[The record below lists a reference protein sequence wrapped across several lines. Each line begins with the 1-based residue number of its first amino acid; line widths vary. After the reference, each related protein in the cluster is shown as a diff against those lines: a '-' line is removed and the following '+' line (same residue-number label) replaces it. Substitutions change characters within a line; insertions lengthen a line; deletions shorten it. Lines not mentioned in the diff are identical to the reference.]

1 MPDPRLG
8 EGPGEGRDATAD
20 KVRVHAVR
28 GPSGYA
34 ARASMDATAQLD
46 SPPVAPFRGMQ
57 VAFTGRLE
65 AMGRDAAERLVRS
78 LGGVPAPG
86 LTARTHL
93 LVVGMR
99 GWALREDGRVSRS
112 FEQARRSRTRIVSE
126 TEFLRLAG
134 LAPPHTIGTRP
145 YTLAQAAEASG
156 VGPDEIKR
164 WELAGLVSA
173 REGLYDFQDL
183 VSLRAIA
190 ALRGRGVPLR
200 TIRDSLRQLVDV
212 LPGVRRPLAQV
223 QVLDAD
229 GGELLAQIGESLV
242 LSSGQQVIDFDG
254 RTRGVVGASGPI
266 AAMVRDP
273 GAPGDASWEDWLERG
288 LELEEEGRHADA
300 ADAYGR
306 AVALKPEA
314 AVAHFNLANAFA
326 ALGRL
331 KAAEETL
338 RLAVA
343 IDPGFETAWY
353 NLGGLLEASG
363 RRDEAAEA
371 LRRAVAASPAFADAR
386 FNLAACLH
394 DLGRTR
400 EASEHWRAYLGL
412 DPSSEWARVAR
423 RLASAPAGRDRRRP
437 SINRSSRSGPS

>member
-1 MPDPRLG
+1 
-8 EGPGEGRDATAD
+8 
-20 KVRVHAVR
+20 
-28 GPSGYA
+28 
-34 ARASMDATAQLD
+34 MDATAQLD
-46 SPPVAPFRGMQ
+46 SPPGAPLRGMQ

-65 AMGRDAAERLVRS
+65 AMGREAAERLVRA
-78 LGGVPAPG
+78 LGGVPAPS

-134 LAPPHTIGTRP
+134 LAPPHAMGARP

-156 VGPDEIKR
+156 VEPDEIRR

-190 ALRGRGVPLR
+190 ALRRRGVPLR
-200 TIRDSLRQLVDV
+200 TIRDSLRQLADV
-212 LPGVRRPLAQV
+212 LPGIHRPLAQV

-229 GGELLAQIGESLV
+229 GGELLAQIGESLF

-254 RTRGVVGASGPI
+254 RTRS
-266 AAMVRDP
+266 VREA
-273 GAPGDASWEDWLERG
+273 GAPIPTTASESAAPESASWEDWLERG

-314 AVAHFNLANAFA
+314 AVAHFNLANALT
-326 ALGRL
+326 ALGRHD
-331 KAAEETL
+331 AAEGIL

-353 NLGGLLEASG
+353 NLAGLLEASG
-363 RRDEAAEA
+363 RLGEAAEA
-371 LRRAVAASPAFADAR
+371 LRKAVAASPAFADAR

-400 EASEHWRAYLGL
+400 EASEHWRAYLAL
-412 DPSSEWARVAR
+412 DPSSEWAGVAR
-423 RLASAPAGRDRRRP
+423 RLASAPAGPDRRRP
-437 SINRSSRSGPS
+437 SIIIRRPR

>member
-1 MPDPRLG
+1 
-8 EGPGEGRDATAD
+8 
-20 KVRVHAVR
+20 
-28 GPSGYA
+28 
-34 ARASMDATAQLD
+34 MDATAQLD
-46 SPPVAPFRGMQ
+46 SPPAAPLRGMQ

-78 LGGVPAPG
+78 LGGVPASG

-134 LAPPHTIGTRP
+134 LAPPHAMGTRP

-156 VGPDEIKR
+156 VGVEEIRR

-190 ALRGRGVPLR
+190 ALRRRGVPLR
-200 TIRDSLRQLVDV
+200 TIRDSLRQLADV
-212 LPGVRRPLAQV
+212 LPGIGRPLAQV

-229 GGELLAQIGESLV
+229 GGELLAQIGESLF

-254 RTRGVVGASGPI
+254 RTRSVGEAIGPI
-266 AAMVRDP
+266 PAAA
-273 GAPGDASWEDWLERG
+273 APEGASWEDWLERG

-300 ADAYGR
+300 ANAYGR
-306 AVALKPEA
+306 AAVLKPEA
-314 AVAHFNLANAFA
+314 AVAHFNLANALA
-326 ALGRL
+326 ALGRH
-331 KAAEETL
+331 KAAEEAL

-343 IDPGFETAWY
+343 IDPGLETAWY
-353 NLGGLLEASG
+353 NLAGILEAAG

-400 EASEHWRAYLGL
+400 EASEHWRAYLAL
-412 DPSSEWARVAR
+412 DPSSKWAGVAR
-423 RLASAPAGRDRRRP
+423 RLASSATGPDRRRP
-437 SINRSSRSGPS
+437 SIVRLSRSRPS